1 VKNAKAEERRKLTM
15 SEAMDRV
22 IGKTGDPEKKIN
34 YMEKKIW
41 YLNGKIEALE
51 NVIVKLTEVKT

>member
-1 VKNAKAEERRKLTM
+1 M